1 MIMSTTKKKENKQP
15 AFSKDETKDL
25 SISAHIIE
33 DTLECYGII
42 SKVVEVNK
50 HKDGIEYIV
59 DVVVGTP
66 LSSIV
71 AIHKEIGM
79 SLASSSGDVEI
90 EAPIPGRSFVGI
102 KVPHKKKNKK
112 ETEKYKVITIERE
125 KIIYKGIL
133 PQIKSFV
140 IYLLKLLV
148 KMVNNLIKLLN
159 K

>member
-1 MIMSTTKKKENKQP
+1 MIMSATKKKKNKQP

-33 DTLECYGII
+33 DTLEHYGIV

-50 HKDGIEYIV
+50 HEDNIEYIV

-66 LSSIV
+66 LNSIV

-79 SLASSSGDVEI
+79 ALASSSGDVEI

-102 KVPHKKKNKK
+102 KVPQKKKNKK
-112 ETEKYKVITIERE
+112 EAEKYKVIRIERE

-133 PQIKSFV
+133 PQLKNFIKNS
-140 IYLLKLLV
+140 LKLLV
-148 KMVNNLIKLLN
+148 RLLN
-159 K
+159 RLIGYLE

>member
-33 DTLECYGII
+33 DTLECYGIV

-50 HKDGIEYIV
+50 HEDSIEYIV

-133 PQIKSFV
+133 PQLKIFIKNS
-140 IYLLKLLV
+140 LELLV
-148 KMVNNLIKLLN
+148 RLLN
-159 K
+159 RLIDYLE